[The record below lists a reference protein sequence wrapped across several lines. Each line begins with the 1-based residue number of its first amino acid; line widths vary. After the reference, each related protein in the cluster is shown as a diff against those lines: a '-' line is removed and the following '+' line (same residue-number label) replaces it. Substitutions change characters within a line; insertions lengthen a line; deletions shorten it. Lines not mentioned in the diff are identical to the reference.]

1 MEGERVI
8 LVVGSTG
15 VLGGM
20 ITRALLTRDND
31 VRILVRE
38 GSNYEPLVAAGAT
51 TAVGDL
57 KEPATLDAACRDVD
71 TIVTTATAI
80 IRQPPDT
87 LEAVDDAGY
96 LNLIEAAKRAGVQH
110 FIYTS
115 ALGSPPDSP
124 VPLMRIKALNE
135 RRLRESGMDY
145 TILMPNLYI
154 EVWAGIV
161 VGAPL
166 AHGKPVTLV
175 GDASHRHSM
184 LSMRD
189 AASFAVAAVENP
201 AARNATIVI
210 GGPSPVSWTDVVAAA
225 EHIVGRPI
233 ETQSVPLGQSI
244 EGLRPGIAGMFSAM
258 ETYDSAIDMDETART
273 FGVTLTPLEEG
284 LRAILE
290 VPVAR

>member
-1 MEGERVI
+1 MI
-8 LVVGSTG
+8 LVVGATG

-20 ITRALLTRDND
+20 ITRALLTRGNE

-38 GSNYEPLVAAGAT
+38 GSSYEPFVAAGAT
-51 TAVGDL
+51 ATGGDL
-57 KEPATLDAACRDVD
+57 KQPASLDAACRDID

-87 LEAVDDAGY
+87 LETVDDAGY
-96 LNLIEAAKRAGVQH
+96 RNLIEAAKRAGVQH

-115 ALGSPPDSP
+115 ALGSSPDSP

-135 RRLRESGMDY
+135 QRLRESGMDY

-161 VGAPL
+161 VAAPL
-166 AHGKPVTLV
+166 AQGKPVTLV

-225 EHIVGRPI
+225 EHIIGRPI
-233 ETQSVPLGQSI
+233 ETQSVALGETI
-244 EGLRPGIAGMFSAM
+244 EGLPPGVSGMFSAM

>member
-1 MEGERVI
+1 MI
-8 LVVGSTG
+8 LVVGATG

-20 ITRALLTRDND
+20 ITRALLTRGNE

-57 KEPATLDAACRDVD
+57 REPASLEAACRDID

-80 IRQPPDT
+80 VRQPPDT
-87 LEAVDDAGY
+87 LETVDDAGY
-96 LNLIEAAKRAGVQH
+96 RNLIEAAKRAGVQH

-115 ALGSPPDSP
+115 ALGSAPDSP

-145 TILMPNLYI
+145 TVLMPNLYI

-161 VGAPL
+161 VAAPL
-166 AHGKPVTLV
+166 AQGKPVTLV

-233 ETQSVPLGQSI
+233 ETRSVALGESI
-244 EGLRPGIAGMFSAM
+244 EGLPPGVAGMFSAM

>member
-1 MEGERVI
+1 MI
-8 LVVGSTG
+8 LVVGATG
-15 VLGGM
+15 LLGGM
-20 ITRALLTRDND
+20 ITRALLTRGND

-38 GSNYEPLVAAGAT
+38 GSNHAALVAAGAT
-51 TAVGDL
+51 PVVGDL
-57 KEPATLDAACRDVD
+57 KDRSSLDAACRDVD

-87 LEAVDDAGY
+87 LDAVDDAGY
-96 LNLIEAAKRAGVQH
+96 RNLIEAAKRAGVRH
-110 FIYTS
+110 FVYTS
-115 ALGSPPDSP
+115 ALGSSPDSP

-135 RRLRESGMDY
+135 QRLRESGMTY

-161 VGAPL
+161 VAAPL
-166 AHGKPVTLV
+166 AQGKPVTLV

-189 AASFAVAAVENP
+189 AASFAVAAVDNP
-201 AARNATIVI
+201 AARDATIVI
-210 GGPSPVSWTDVVAAA
+210 GGPAPVSWTDVVTTA
-225 EHIVGRPI
+225 EHIVGRRI
-233 ETQSVPLGQSI
+233 ERQSVALGEPI
-244 EGLRPGIAGMFSAM
+244 EGLPPGVAGMFSAM